1 MSEQSE
7 PEVNLLLWMLET
19 TMDWIPAG
27 VWHLLVIAGFL
38 GYFLTF
44 VMRLIPFMGIYA
56 LPIRILSFVVLL
68 GSVYVEG
75 ALNYRTSEE
84 VINIIE
90 EGNKKAENITAE
102 TDSTVKQEEE
112 KIDKEKDQL
121 KDQVGALFGKTKD
134 LEAKAAEEARQKTAA
149 EKLASVSTLS
159 PQMIARSVAFAASLQ
174 AEEERL
180 STAAGAFAS
189 ISLKSQQ
196 DMTSSSLSISAPAE
210 D

>member
-134 LEAKAAEEARQKTAA
+134 LEAKAAEERRKAA
-149 EKLASVSTLS
+149 EASVNFNKMSSAEKEAFNNKFKEQEAKHQKELED
-159 PQMIARSVAFAASLQ
+159 ARRANQECPIPNAVVDQ
-174 AEEERL
+174 INKVVKGE
-180 STAAGAFAS
+180 
-189 ISLKSQQ
+189 KQ
-196 DMTSSSLSISAPAE
+196 
-210 D
+210 